1 MANVINETT
10 IHQIAALE
18 HAEACFASLNRR
30 IETVQKEKKEAQK
43 EEKEASLISNSTNH
57 PSKNSVVAAQISL
70 QRLYDLRDTLV
81 YRFPALLEA

>member
-10 IHQIAALE
+10 IHQIATLE
-18 HAEACFASLNRR
+18 QAEAYFASLNRR
-30 IETVQKEKKEAQK
+30 IETVQK

-57 PSKNSVVAAQISL
+57 SSENSVVAAQISL
-70 QRLYDLRDTLV
+70 QRLYILQDLLV

>member
-18 HAEACFASLNRR
+18 QAEAYFASLNRR
-30 IETVQKEKKEAQK
+30 IETVQK

-57 PSKNSVVAAQISL
+57 SSENSVVAAQISL
-70 QRLYDLRDTLV
+70 QRLYTLRDLLV